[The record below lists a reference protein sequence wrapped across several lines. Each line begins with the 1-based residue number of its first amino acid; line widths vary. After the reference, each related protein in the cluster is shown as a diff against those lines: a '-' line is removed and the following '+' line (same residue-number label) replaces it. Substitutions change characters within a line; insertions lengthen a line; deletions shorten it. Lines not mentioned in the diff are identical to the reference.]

1 MRLATK
7 LAALLLLGAA
17 MTALPATAADEAA
30 MSSGKVKY
38 VSGGVGEDSDAR
50 MHSLGKEY
58 NLKLLFAAKDGHY
71 LADVA
76 LTIVNERGVKVLDTT
91 AEGPWLFAAL
101 APGKY
106 RISATYAG
114 TAVARDTTVPASGR
128 REVFFRWVEP
138 AESTTD

>member
-1 MRLATK
+1 MRLLMM
-7 LAALLLLGAA
+7 LAALLLGAGVSVLPVSA
-17 MTALPATAADEAA
+17 AGETIMT
-30 MSSGKVKY
+30 SGNVKY
-38 VSGGVGEDSDAR
+38 VSGGVGDDSDAR
-50 MHSLGKEY
+50 MQSLGKEF

-91 AEGPWLFAAL
+91 SEGPWLFAAL

-106 RISATYAG
+106 RITATYAG
-114 TAVARDTTVPASGR
+114 TAVTRDTTVPASGR

-138 AESTTD
+138 VESATD

>member
-1 MRLATK
+1 MRSVTMLAM
-7 LAALLLLGAA
+7 LLVLGAEV
-17 MTALPATAADEAA
+17 TVVPATAADEAV
-30 MSSGKVKY
+30 MSSGKIKY

-50 MHSLGKEY
+50 MQALGKEY

-76 LTIVNERGVKVLDTT
+76 LTIVNERGAKVLDTT

-106 RISATYAG
+106 RITATYAG
-114 TAVARDTTVPASGR
+114 TAVTRDTTVPASGR

-138 AESTTD
+138 VESTTD